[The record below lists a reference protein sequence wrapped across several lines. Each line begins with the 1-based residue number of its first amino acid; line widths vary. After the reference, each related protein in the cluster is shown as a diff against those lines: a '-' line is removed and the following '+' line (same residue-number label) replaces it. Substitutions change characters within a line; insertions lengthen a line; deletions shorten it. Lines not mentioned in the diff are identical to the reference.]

1 MEEYYMKRA
10 LAISLA
16 LVMFFSI
23 VSCDVGG
30 SSVTEIPTD
39 PDETDNMI
47 DTEEGSETDPYET
60 ESNVKTDE
68 SDAVESAGETDSNVE
83 SDSTGE
89 TDSTGESEDTDNNEG
104 DETEDIG
111 GGDVNMKPTNPTY
124 VVEYPYTDRQGVV
137 HITFQDTYTFKSDAV
152 EILEQTVT
160 SYKTG
165 TNEKDDAVLTV
176 KDGAVYASGCG
187 IANVKLADGSVECV
201 VVHASPIN
209 LLFLTG
215 QSNGSGDPPSED
227 CYEKNE
233 YQDYF
238 INSPETMAYYTWTG
252 QGLSIY
258 NAVDYV
264 TKTLEWGKP
273 SGVKSG
279 CEPDV
284 LTKEN
289 YTGGFKNF
297 SVCAGLAYEWVNQT
311 GERVWIVNASHGGQP
326 IHCFKPSEDGTVVDN
341 DYYQAITVFNL
352 ALETLYKE
360 VDAGHFTL
368 NHMAYYWFQGEGDSS
383 NTYEYYYEAFAE
395 MHEAIQE
402 DVVYKHNGV
411 EKKLEYCG
419 IFTIRSSYNDISELY
434 LSGPRLAQ
442 YTAANQLEGAYKN
455 VFLATKATE
464 SWIISDKNVEDYF
477 LGVYGSNEAFKA
489 IFGYDIPNTL
499 KLVHPQIHY
508 RIFGQNEMGM
518 DAARNTL
525 RFLNY
530 LYPDNSYQLDYAEE
544 ELSLKLV
551 GRDGY
556 YELGDTLYF
565 DAGSMVTHVIPY
577 ITPVWRTVEGL
588 SIKVLTEGFE
598 VEGFRI
604 ISKNQT
610 ATEVVVEV
618 YLGDVYLMTK
628 TFNIKYR
635 SSFADNPP
643 LVINK
648 GTAAYPNRVFEDY
661 QGGWDAGFL
670 TYSTKKFEEFRAVH
684 KDGWIYDGIDLWN
697 VTSNGGGHG
706 GVIVSGGVKISPTSN
721 YVNDGTIGIRYTTGK
736 TGKIKIGATS
746 FSTNL
751 AEACYIAVFIN
762 GEMVWPAN
770 GTATNLGTWKLLSK
784 AATPDTL
791 NNLWADVSFDV
802 KAGDEIVFAVGRYD
816 KNPQAVFYPTVEYI
830 D

>member
-47 DTEEGSETDPYET
+47 DTEEGSETYPYET

-297 SVCAGLAYEWVNQT
+297 SVCAGLAYEWINQT
-311 GERVWIVNASHGGQP
+311 GERAH
-326 IHCFKPSEDGTVVDN
+326 
-341 DYYQAITVFNL
+341 
-352 ALETLYKE
+352 
-360 VDAGHFTL
+360 
-368 NHMAYYWFQGEGDSS
+368 
-383 NTYEYYYEAFAE
+383 
-395 MHEAIQE
+395 
-402 DVVYKHNGV
+402 
-411 EKKLEYCG
+411 
-419 IFTIRSSYNDISELY
+419 
-434 LSGPRLAQ
+434 
-442 YTAANQLEGAYKN
+442 
-455 VFLATKATE
+455 
-464 SWIISDKNVEDYF
+464 
-477 LGVYGSNEAFKA
+477 
-489 IFGYDIPNTL
+489 IP
-499 KLVHPQIHY
+499 
-508 RIFGQNEMGM
+508 
-518 DAARNTL
+518 A
-525 RFLNY
+525 
-530 LYPDNSYQLDYAEE
+530 
-544 ELSLKLV
+544 
-551 GRDGY
+551 
-556 YELGDTLYF
+556 
-565 DAGSMVTHVIPY
+565 
-577 ITPVWRTVEGL
+577 
-588 SIKVLTEGFE
+588 
-598 VEGFRI
+598 
-604 ISKNQT
+604 
-610 ATEVVVEV
+610 
-618 YLGDVYLMTK
+618 
-628 TFNIKYR
+628 
-635 SSFADNPP
+635 
-643 LVINK
+643 
-648 GTAAYPNRVFEDY
+648 
-661 QGGWDAGFL
+661 
-670 TYSTKKFEEFRAVH
+670 
-684 KDGWIYDGIDLWN
+684 
-697 VTSNGGGHG
+697 
-706 GVIVSGGVKISPTSN
+706 
-721 YVNDGTIGIRYTTGK
+721 
-736 TGKIKIGATS
+736 
-746 FSTNL
+746 
-751 AEACYIAVFIN
+751 
-762 GEMVWPAN
+762 
-770 GTATNLGTWKLLSK
+770 
-784 AATPDTL
+784 
-791 NNLWADVSFDV
+791 
-802 KAGDEIVFAVGRYD
+802 
-816 KNPQAVFYPTVEYI
+816 
-830 D
+830 